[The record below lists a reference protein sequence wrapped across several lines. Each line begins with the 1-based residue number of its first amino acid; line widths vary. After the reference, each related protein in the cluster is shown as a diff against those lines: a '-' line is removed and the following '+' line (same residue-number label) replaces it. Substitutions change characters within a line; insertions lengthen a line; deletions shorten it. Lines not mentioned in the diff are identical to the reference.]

1 MRDARARSA
10 FANPPKRSMPARASS
25 HARNVAIHSRAQQRP
40 YTPPLLARARGSFRR
55 CAAPYTCARLCDVPL
70 HRCPS
75 IAPPSCLAVKTSG
88 GQWCPPKYLEVEA
101 KEADVPFE
109 NLGANAPPGP
119 GAPPRSVVFSRD
131 GVFVEGGAAMLKAG
145 TNLI

>member
-1 MRDARARSA
+1 
-10 FANPPKRSMPARASS
+10 MPARGAPLRPPLSARCPLARPPMLGMWPYTPVLSS
-25 HARNVAIHSRAQQRP
+25 VP
-40 YTPPLLARARGSFRR
+40 TPPLLARARGSFRR
-55 CAAPYTCARLCDVPL
+55 CAAPYTCARLCDVTL

-75 IAPPSCLAVKTSG
+75 IAPPSRLAVKTSG

>member
-1 MRDARARSA
+1 VRDARARSA
-10 FANPPKRSMPARASS
+10 FATPPKRSMPARASS

-40 YTPPLLARARGSFRR
+40 YTPPPGACSRLLSPLR
-55 CAAPYTCARLCDVPL
+55 CALYTCARLCDVTL

-75 IAPPSCLAVKTSG
+75 IAPPSRLAVKTSG